1 MPFQV
6 RLNGVWSP
14 NARMR
19 VPGRTTV
26 MKKTLKNTAPSR
38 FRRAI
43 LSGVLVILFG
53 GIAAIA
59 LWGGY
64 HSRPR
69 APRAPAQPVP
79 AAIAQPEEVRG
90 PVLAEAPT
98 PPLSPTAIKPRLS
111 PSELPAVPAAAPDP
125 GQDAT
130 ALRTE
135 TKPLDNPT
143 QVKKQPLTAGELS
156 WQPLVKRLEG
166 DGFDAARMET
176 LFASLESP
184 PLRQFM
190 GQKTVELYGRFGK
203 ATLNVS
209 DEEKKQF
216 APPDYTRIAGG
227 MSVAAG
233 RRTIESNLKLFEGL
247 YQQYGVPAPFV
258 VAIMMVETGIG
269 AELGRQSAL
278 LSLGSMATTCSLY
291 HVLPVVNGIQNDTD
305 ALDGL
310 IKARSDW
317 AYEELKALI
326 QYAEAV
332 NKDATTIPGS
342 VYGAIGICQFM
353 PSNIPRF
360 GASASKARAMPDV
373 FVLSD
378 AACSVARYL
387 SAHGWKKATTP
398 SSQIAVIRSYNH
410 DDVYASTVYGVAS
423 ALMSPT
429 THRGAESA
437 RKGGNA
443 VTAARESARA
453 SIPSGSKKK
462 TKPIE
467 NLQRY
472 SDILR

>member
-1 MPFQV
+1 
-6 RLNGVWSP
+6 
-14 NARMR
+14 
-19 VPGRTTV
+19 
-26 MKKTLKNTAPSR
+26 MKKTSKNAAPAS

-43 LSGVLVILFG
+43 LSGILVVLFG
-53 GIAAIA
+53 GIAAGA

-64 HSRPR
+64 LGRPQ
-69 APRAPAQPVP
+69 APRVAAATQPVPATIAPPEEIRAPAQ
-79 AAIAQPEEVRG
+79 AEIPE
-90 PVLAEAPT
+90 PSLAPT
-98 PPLSPTAIKPRLS
+98 EIEPVIN
-111 PSELPAVPAAAPDP
+111 PAQA
-125 GQDAT
+125 
-130 ALRTE
+130 E
-135 TKPLDNPT
+135 E
-143 QVKKQPLTAGELS
+143 QPLAAGELS

-166 DGFDAARMET
+166 DGFEAARIET

-190 GQKTVELYGRFGK
+190 GQKAVELYGRFGK

-209 DEEKKQF
+209 DEEKKLF

-233 RRTIESNLKLFEGL
+233 RRAIESNMKLFEGL
-247 YQQYGVPAPFV
+247 YQRYGVPAPFV

-278 LSLGSMATTCSLY
+278 LALGSMATTMSLD
-291 HVLPVVNGIQNDTD
+291 HVLPVVNGIQGNAD
-305 ALDGL
+305 ALDDL
-310 IKARSDW
+310 IKARADW

-326 QYAEAV
+326 LYAESV
-332 NKDATTIPGS
+332 NKDAATIPGS

-353 PSNIPRF
+353 PSNIARF
-360 GASASKARAMPDV
+360 GASASKARTTPDL
-373 FVLSD
+373 FILSD
-378 AACSVARYL
+378 AAASVARYL

-453 SIPSGSKKK
+453 SIPSGSKKNA
-462 TKPIE
+462 KPIE
-467 NLQRY
+467 NLLRY
-472 SDILR
+472 SDLLR